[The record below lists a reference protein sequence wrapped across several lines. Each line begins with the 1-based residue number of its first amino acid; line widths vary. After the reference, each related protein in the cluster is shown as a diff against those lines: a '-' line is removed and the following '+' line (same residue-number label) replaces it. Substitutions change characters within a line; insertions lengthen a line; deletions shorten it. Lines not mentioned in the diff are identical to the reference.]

1 MPRVKTE
8 AKERAILDAAAKV
21 FAMKPFHGVLIDEI
35 ASDAGIGKGTIYRYF
50 ETKDELYFA
59 TTLHILDQ
67 LADALSESL
76 VLEKSATKRLERIA
90 QECLRFYWERRFLF
104 PYLESD
110 GMPGRR
116 EELGQLVA
124 ALVELP
130 VRQRLAAAGHDERE
144 VVGALGRVLSG
155 PHVGQAPVTSS
166 GASRGQGRAASK
178 AAATASA
185 RASWWRRA
193 TICMPTGAPSTSPM
207 GTDTTGL
214 PFQTKRA

>member
-116 EELGQLVA
+116 EELLRRRESILRFAQEAILSGIEQRELRGIDARIGAELFLGLVRSANLFRREDDSREDLVA
-124 ALVELP
+124 QVMS
-130 VRQRLAAAGHDERE
+130 VF
-144 VVGALGRVLSG
+144 LGGV
-155 PHVGQAPVTSS
+155 
-166 GASRGQGRAASK
+166 
-178 AAATASA
+178 A
-185 RASWWRRA
+185 RKDA
-193 TICMPTGAPSTSPM
+193 
-207 GTDTTGL
+207 
-214 PFQTKRA
+214 

>member
-67 LADALSESL
+67 LAEALSESL

-90 QECLRFYWERRFLF
+90 EECLRFYWDRRFLF
-104 PYLESD
+104 PYLETD

-116 EELGQLVA
+116 EELLKRRESILRFAQEAILSGIEQRELRGIDARIGAELFLGLVRSANLFRRSDDSREDLVA
-124 ALVELP
+124 QVMSVFLEGV
-130 VRQRLAAAGHDERE
+130 
-144 VVGALGRVLSG
+144 
-155 PHVGQAPVTSS
+155 
-166 GASRGQGRAASK
+166 
-178 AAATASA
+178 A
-185 RASWWRRA
+185 RKDA
-193 TICMPTGAPSTSPM
+193 
-207 GTDTTGL
+207 
-214 PFQTKRA
+214 

>member
-8 AKERAILDAAAKV
+8 AKEKAILDAAAKV

-67 LADALSESL
+67 LAEALAEGL
-76 VLEKSATKRLERIA
+76 VHEKTATKRLERIA

-116 EELGQLVA
+116 EELLKRRESILRFAQEAILSGIEQRELRGIDARIGAELFLGLVRSANLFRQEDDTRADLVA
-124 ALVELP
+124 QVMSVFLEGV
-130 VRQRLAAAGHDERE
+130 
-144 VVGALGRVLSG
+144 
-155 PHVGQAPVTSS
+155 
-166 GASRGQGRAASK
+166 
-178 AAATASA
+178 A
-185 RASWWRRA
+185 RKDA
-193 TICMPTGAPSTSPM
+193 
-207 GTDTTGL
+207 
-214 PFQTKRA
+214 

>member
-67 LADALSESL
+67 LAEALSESL

-90 QECLRFYWERRFLF
+90 EECLRFYWDRRFLF
-104 PYLESD
+104 PYLETD

-116 EELGQLVA
+116 EELLKRRESILRFAQEAILSGIQQRELRGIDARIGAELFLGLVRSANLFRRSDDSREDLVA
-124 ALVELP
+124 QVMSVFLEGV
-130 VRQRLAAAGHDERE
+130 
-144 VVGALGRVLSG
+144 
-155 PHVGQAPVTSS
+155 
-166 GASRGQGRAASK
+166 
-178 AAATASA
+178 A
-185 RASWWRRA
+185 RKDA
-193 TICMPTGAPSTSPM
+193 
-207 GTDTTGL
+207 
-214 PFQTKRA
+214 

>member
-116 EELGQLVA
+116 EELLRRRESILRFAQEAILSGIEQRELRGIDARIGAELFLGLVRSANLFRREDDSREDLVA
-124 ALVELP
+124 QVMSVFLEGV
-130 VRQRLAAAGHDERE
+130 
-144 VVGALGRVLSG
+144 
-155 PHVGQAPVTSS
+155 
-166 GASRGQGRAASK
+166 
-178 AAATASA
+178 A
-185 RASWWRRA
+185 RKDA
-193 TICMPTGAPSTSPM
+193 
-207 GTDTTGL
+207 
-214 PFQTKRA
+214 

>member
-67 LADALSESL
+67 LAEALAEAL

-104 PYLESD
+104 PYLETD

-116 EELGQLVA
+116 EELLRRRESILRFAQEAILSGIEQRELRGIDARIGAELFLGLVRSANLFRRGDDTRQDLVA
-124 ALVELP
+124 QVMSVFLEGV
-130 VRQRLAAAGHDERE
+130 
-144 VVGALGRVLSG
+144 
-155 PHVGQAPVTSS
+155 
-166 GASRGQGRAASK
+166 
-178 AAATASA
+178 A
-185 RASWWRRA
+185 RKDA
-193 TICMPTGAPSTSPM
+193 
-207 GTDTTGL
+207 
-214 PFQTKRA
+214 

>member
-67 LADALSESL
+67 LAEALSESL

-104 PYLESD
+104 PYLETD

-116 EELGQLVA
+116 DELLKRRESILRFAQEAILSGIEHRELRGIDARIGAELFLGLVRSANLFRRADDTREDLVA
-124 ALVELP
+124 QVMSVFLEGV
-130 VRQRLAAAGHDERE
+130 
-144 VVGALGRVLSG
+144 
-155 PHVGQAPVTSS
+155 
-166 GASRGQGRAASK
+166 
-178 AAATASA
+178 A
-185 RASWWRRA
+185 RKDA
-193 TICMPTGAPSTSPM
+193 
-207 GTDTTGL
+207 
-214 PFQTKRA
+214 